1 MAKYTLHNQDNF
13 YDFVLLGIACP
24 ENQYVLLNAI
34 NDGLNLKLQLYQ
46 YLKLSMKEGRFFDFS
61 VFQFLDEE
69 MGLEYFF
76 LPNKS
81 NFKPQENQSLQNDL
95 FASSDMQVEE
105 AALLVPELPHTNYFL
120 ILKGESA
127 IHEQYQVFKALKDVE
142 VIQQVHEIIPERLNS
157 KHNLVF

>member
-1 MAKYTLHNQDNF
+1 
-13 YDFVLLGIACP
+13 
-24 ENQYVLLNAI
+24 
-34 NDGLNLKLQLYQ
+34 
-46 YLKLSMKEGRFFDFS
+46 MKEGRFFDFS